1 MSYNCLPSMTSSVT
15 TRQISSTMTSMAMET
30 SWSGASKERKLEV
43 NDISGLEK
51 MKEQVRGFNRDVQTL
66 RMQLVEMRVETSLPL
81 GSAEIVRER
90 HLSDELEMLRQEVE
104 N

>member
-1 MSYNCLPSMTSSVT
+1 MGRQSTSTMTSLA
-15 TRQISSTMTSMAMET
+15 METSMAMET

-51 MKEQVRGFNRDVQTL
+51 MKEHVRGLNREVETL

-81 GSAEIVRER
+81 GSAEIVREI
-90 HLSDELEMLRQEVE
+90 HLSEELEMLRQEVE
-104 N
+104 NKDGFD